1 MIPRG
6 TNYTVG
12 IFTMLRDPRYFPD
25 PDTFNPE
32 RHFLENMNDKISPYA
47 YVPFSAGP
55 RNCIGQKFAMLE
67 IKSALAKIVR
77 NFELLPL
84 GEAVKPVLNIV
95 LRSSNGMQLGL
106 KIRG

>member
-1 MIPRG
+1 
-6 TNYTVG
+6 
-12 IFTMLRDPRYFPD
+12 MLRDPEHFPD
-25 PDTFNPE
+25 PDSFKPE
-32 RHFLENMNDKISPYA
+32 RHFLENMDDKANPYA

-67 IKSALAKIVR
+67 MKSTLTKIIR

-84 GEAVKPVLNIV
+84 GEAVKPTLNIV

-106 KIRG
+106 KIRE

>member
-1 MIPRG
+1 
-6 TNYTVG
+6 
-12 IFTMLRDPRYFPD
+12 MLRDPEHFPD
-25 PDTFNPE
+25 PHSFKPE
-32 RHFLENMNDKISPYA
+32 RHLLENLDEKANPYA

-67 IKSALAKIVR
+67 MKSTLAKIIR

-84 GEAVKPVLNIV
+84 GETVKPVLNLV

-106 KIRG
+106 KLRQ